1 MNVTLRIAGYG
12 ARELLRSRWLL
23 AYTGFLAVA
32 TALLLRF
39 SDSGPKAL
47 LSVVNVVLLI
57 VPLTNVVFG
66 AMYLYAAREFV
77 ELLLA
82 QPVRR
87 HRLFAGLL
95 LGLAVPAAL
104 ASALG
109 ILVPLIG
116 MGARDA
122 DLMSGL
128 VIAGAAAVLS
138 VIFST
143 VAAAIVYAV
152 DDRVRGI
159 AAALGAWLLVAV
171 VYDALVL
178 LASVQFAAWPL
189 ERPLLAAMFAN
200 PIDLARLIMLQQ
212 FDAAA
217 LLGYTGALFT
227 RSFGTV
233 AGTLVAA
240 LAVASWVAIP
250 TLVGARL
257 FHRKD
262 F

>member
-23 AYTGFLAVA
+23 AYAGFLALA

-39 SDSGPKAL
+39 SDSGAKAL

-87 HRLFAGLL
+87 RRLFAGLL
-95 LGLAVPAAL
+95 LGLAAPAAL

-109 ILVPLIG
+109 ILVPLVG
-116 MGARDA
+116 MGAQGA
-122 DLMSGL
+122 DLRSGL

-152 DDRVRGI
+152 DDRVRGL

-200 PIDLARLIMLQQ
+200 PIDLARLVMLQQ

-233 AGTLVAA
+233 AGNLVAA